1 MRALLD
7 FPFEKCSVDFAAAY
21 GAAAVVVVVAGDF
34 VVPIADFA
42 FGHCLNC
49 FGPLRPHCHSCLD
62 SDLRNL
68 QSSYLHQ
75 RHSFL
80 QDLLGIKGA
89 GEGGWLGR
97 KS

>member
-1 MRALLD
+1 M
-7 FPFEKCSVDFAAAY
+7 DFADAY
-21 GAAAVVVVVAGDF
+21 GAVVAVVVAGDF

-80 QDLLGIKGA
+80 QDLFFQ
-89 GEGGWLGR
+89 
-97 KS
+97 